1 MCLQIPYQGLPG
13 LQAAMAVVGKGSR
26 PQIPADTPA
35 PLAELIQACWA
46 PTPEQRPPFS
56 EIVPRLN
63 RLHEEMLQREQ
74 LERKESLALS
84 MV

>member
-1 MCLQIPYQGLPG
+1 MQIPYQGLPG

-26 PQIPADTPA
+26 PQIPSDTPG

-46 PTPEQRPPFS
+46 PTPEQRPTFA
-56 EIVPRLN
+56 EIVPRLKK
-63 RLHEEMLQREQ
+63 MLEQVVEQEQ
-74 LERKESLALS
+74 LEKAESLALS